1 MWLYEDPHDI
11 SVSEARV
18 RFAVGLA
25 IIAASLAVVILLPK
39 VPAWAAISPE
49 LERAFSWSVGV
60 YVMLNMRA
68 VTELAASRLL

>member
-1 MWLYEDPHDI
+1 MQIYDDPEE
-11 SVSEARV
+11 VNAEEAWV
-18 RFAVGLA
+18 RFAAGLVM
-25 IIAASLAVVILLPK
+25 IAASLAVVVLLPK
-39 VPAWAAISPE
+39 ASAWTAISPE